1 MPAGTAAARDI
12 AAQLGIPG
20 WPASLTMPTD
30 EWTLR
35 RDGPDWLLLDGA
47 EQARLRD
54 CRVDYRR
61 AVPAAA
67 GRKIT
72 ALDLVAGGA
81 GLIEPRRNRRS
92 TPRHATPI
100 AGAWT

>member
-1 MPAGTAAARDI
+1 
-12 AAQLGIPG
+12 
-20 WPASLTMPTD
+20 MPTD

-67 GRKIT
+67 GREIT

-81 GLIEPRRNRRS
+81 GLIEPRGTAARHRGTRRLS
-92 TPRHATPI
+92 QAPDLNVINGAASAAI
-100 AGAWT
+100 AAMPLHQ